1 MKKSLK
7 EVFENLYES
16 AESSKKDVVEDAKE
30 ILNKTSK
37 TPVKWA
43 NVFNCINN
51 FRTNLQSKDKQDETA
66 TDSQVA
72 FVVPLIA
79 TFVMVLETDVMM
91 TDNAKEI
98 IINQCASLF
107 KNQQQIE
114 NLKEF
119 IKTLDIEIS
128 NDTEIESKEEKE

>member
-7 EVFENLYES
+7 EVFVNLYET
-16 AESSKKDVVEDAKE
+16 EKTDKKDVVEDVRK
-30 ILNKTSK
+30 ILQKASK

-43 NVFNCINN
+43 NVFNCINK

>member
-7 EVFENLYES
+7 EVFVNLYES
-16 AESSKKDVVEDAKE
+16 EKTDKKDVVEDVRK
-30 ILNKTSK
+30 ILQKASK

-43 NVFNCINN
+43 NVFNCINK

-91 TDNAKEI
+91 TDSAKEI

-119 IKTLDIEIS
+119 IETLDIEIS